1 MTTTQIAHRWLA
13 LRKQLNMDQSE
24 FAELALT
31 SRSTISRIE
40 TGESQLKYGN
50 VRAIERALGSPISVL
65 LGDDTMPSA
74 PDWYYSYL
82 QLGPRERRMATEII
96 KATISAVHSSYNPKN
111 PRA

>member
-13 LRKQLNMDQSE
+13 LRKRLNMDQSE

-65 LGDDTMPSA
+65 LGDDSMPIA
-74 PDWYYSYL
+74 PDWYHNYL
-82 QLGPRERRMATEII
+82 KLNAIDRRMASEII
-96 KATISAVHSSYNPKN
+96 QATLSAITNRSSKDK
-111 PRA
+111 RIL